1 MPSTVIQSIG
11 YNGEKQLLIVQF
23 VSGAVYHYKDVPPR
37 IYKAFKSSK
46 SKGVY
51 FNDHVKDKFHFN
63 RVN

>member
-23 VSGAVYHYKDVPPR
+23 VSGAVYHYKDVPPG
-37 IYKAFKSSK
+37 IYKTFKSSK

-51 FNDHVKDKFHFN
+51 FNDHVKDKFYFDRIN
-63 RVN
+63 

>member
-1 MPSTVIQSIG
+1 
-11 YNGEKQLLIVQF
+11 
-23 VSGAVYHYKDVPPR
+23 VSGAVYHYKDVPLW

-51 FNDHVKDKFHFN
+51 FNDHVKDKFYFD